1 MSKAL
6 KLTVSTVLE
15 LAIAKNLTLT
25 RSDSGTYHLYKGML
39 YLESFPQL
47 SLCHKWLLE
56 YQSVECLPRRADLE
70 LDAIVE
76 DFASLV
82 SQQDTLVDVRLNQIL
97 EVLDYNIRA
106 IALLQDNSQLAKES
120 LQQASEHLLL
130 AYGYLQNAAISQNEE
145 KPLNLSIHD
154 SSHTPISREPES
166 YINDLDNHINCDN
179 YEVQNCIN

>member
-15 LAIAKNLTLT
+15 LAIAKNVTLT
-25 RSDSGTYHLYKGML
+25 RSDNGTYHLHKGML

-47 SLCHKWLLE
+47 SLCYKWLLE

-70 LDAIVE
+70 LDAVVE
-76 DFASLV
+76 DFTSLV

-97 EVLDYNIRA
+97 EVLHDNIRA

-120 LQQASEHLLL
+120 LQQAAEHLLL
-130 AYGYLQNAAISQNEE
+130 AYGHLQDAAISHNEDE
-145 KPLNLSIHD
+145 ILNLSIHD
-154 SSHTPISREPES
+154 SSNTEICTEPDR
-166 YINDLDNHINCDN
+166 YIKELKNHILCDYHDVEN
-179 YEVQNCIN
+179 SIN